1 MKEDNLK
8 NLGEAIAKA
17 LNKAISELASELDD
31 EEEWEDT
38 TPAEKC
44 ENCEKCAAQEEK
56 NLEKCETSHESRR
69 ITVTYYDGEEEDC
82 VVIYPEDGERAGA
95 NATYALC
102 YAIGEVMARE
112 ALVDKDKAAQA
123 ILRAVMKFGAKEAGL
138 V

>member
-1 MKEDNLK
+1 MKEDTWET
-8 NLGEAIAKA
+8 LGDAIAKA
-17 LNKAISELASELDD
+17 LNKAISEFAAELDV

-38 TPAEKC
+38 TSTEK
-44 ENCEKCAAQEEK
+44 CEKCAAQEG
-56 NLEKCETSHESRR
+56 EKCEKCKPSHEVRQ
-69 ITVTYYDGEEEDC
+69 IKVTYYDGEEEDC
-82 VVIYPEDGERAGA
+82 AVIYPEEGARAGA

>member
-1 MKEDNLK
+1 MKEDTWET
-8 NLGEAIAKA
+8 LGEAIAKA
-17 LNKAISELASELDD
+17 LNKAISEIAAELDI
-31 EEEWEDT
+31 EEGEDT
-38 TPAEKC
+38 TSTEKG
-44 ENCEKCAAQEEK
+44 EKCEKCAAQEEK
-56 NLEKCETSHESRR
+56 CKPSHEVVRQ

-82 VVIYPEDGERAGA
+82 AVIYPEEGARAGA

-123 ILRAVMKFGAKEAGL
+123 ILRAVMRFGAKEAGL

>member
-17 LNKAISELASELDD
+17 LNKAISELAAELDV
-31 EEEWEDT
+31 EEEDEDT

-44 ENCEKCAAQEEK
+44 EKCAAQEEK
-56 NLEKCETSHESRR
+56 CKPSHEVVRQ

-82 VVIYPEDGERAGA
+82 AVIYPEERARAGA

-112 ALVDKDKAAQA
+112 ALVDRDKAAQA
-123 ILRAVMKFGAKEAGL
+123 MLRAVMKFGAKEAGL

>member
-1 MKEDNLK
+1 MKEK
-8 NLGEAIAKA
+8 NWETLGEAIAKA
-17 LNKAISELASELDD
+17 IEAAIDELADEFDVEEED
-31 EEEWEDT
+31 EE
-38 TPAEKC
+38 AECK
-44 ENCEKCAAQEEK
+44 NCEKCAAQEEK
-56 NLEKCETSHESRR
+56 NLEKCKPSHEVVRQ
-69 ITVTYYDGEEEDC
+69 IKVTYYDGEEEDC
-82 VVIYPEDGERAGA
+82 AVIYPEEGARAGA

>member
-1 MKEDNLK
+1 MKEK
-8 NLGEAIAKA
+8 NWETLGEAIAKA
-17 LNKAISELASELDD
+17 IEAAIDELADEFDVEEED
-31 EEEWEDT
+31 EE
-38 TPAEKC
+38 AECK
-44 ENCEKCAAQEEK
+44 NCEKCAAQEEK
-56 NLEKCETSHESRR
+56 NLEKCKSSHEVVRQ

-82 VVIYPEDGERAGA
+82 AVIYPEEGARAGA

-112 ALVDKDKAAQA
+112 ALVDRDKAAQA

>member
-1 MKEDNLK
+1 MKEDTWE

-17 LNKAISELASELDD
+17 LNKAISEIAAELDT
-31 EEEWEDT
+31 EEDEDT
-38 TPAEKC
+38 TPEEK
-44 ENCEKCAAQEEK
+44 CEKCAAREEEK
-56 NLEKCETSHESRR
+56 LEKCKPSHEVVRQ

-82 VVIYPEDGERAGA
+82 AVIYPEEGARAGA

>member
-1 MKEDNLK
+1 MKEDTWE

-17 LNKAISELASELDD
+17 LNKAISEIAAELDT
-31 EEEWEDT
+31 EEDEDT
-38 TPAEKC
+38 TPEEK
-44 ENCEKCAAQEEK
+44 CEKCAAREEK
-56 NLEKCETSHESRR
+56 CKPSHEVVRQ
-69 ITVTYYDGEEEDC
+69 ITVTYRDGKEEDC
-82 VVIYPEDGERAGA
+82 AVIYPEEGARAGA

-112 ALVDKDKAAQA
+112 ALVDRDKAAQA

>member
-1 MKEDNLK
+1 MKEK
-8 NLGEAIAKA
+8 NWEAIGEAVVKA
-17 LNKAISELASELDD
+17 FEKAIDEIAAELGI
-31 EEEWEDT
+31 EEDEDT
-38 TPAEKC
+38 TSTEKC
-44 ENCEKCAAQEEK
+44 EKCEKCAAREEE
-56 NLEKCETSHESRR
+56 NLEKCKPSHEVRQ

-82 VVIYPEDGERAGA
+82 AVIYPEEGARAGA

-112 ALVDKDKAAQA
+112 ALVDRDKAAQA

>member
-1 MKEDNLK
+1 MKEDTWET
-8 NLGEAIAKA
+8 LGEAIAKA
-17 LNKAISELASELDD
+17 LNKAISEIAAELDT
-31 EEEWEDT
+31 EEGEDT
-38 TPAEKC
+38 TSTEK
-44 ENCEKCAAQEEK
+44 CEKCAAQEDK
-56 NLEKCETSHESRR
+56 NLEKCKPSHEVRQ

-82 VVIYPEDGERAGA
+82 AVIYPEEGARAGA

-112 ALVDKDKAAQA
+112 ALVDKDEAAQA